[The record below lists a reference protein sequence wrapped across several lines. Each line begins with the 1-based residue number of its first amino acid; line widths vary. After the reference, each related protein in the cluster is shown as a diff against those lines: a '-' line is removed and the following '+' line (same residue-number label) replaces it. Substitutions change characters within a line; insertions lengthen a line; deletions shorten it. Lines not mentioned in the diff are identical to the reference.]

1 MRTATSQAIGPDDTE
16 YYATFTTEQ
25 LRTLA
30 NSTSPAHIVYGL
42 MAAAELIKRG
52 EQVQL

>member
-1 MRTATSQAIGPDDTE
+1 MTRKMIGPDDQE
-16 YYATFTTEQ
+16 YYTTFTTEQ

-42 MAAAELIKRG
+42 MAAAELIQRG
-52 EQVQL
+52 ESV